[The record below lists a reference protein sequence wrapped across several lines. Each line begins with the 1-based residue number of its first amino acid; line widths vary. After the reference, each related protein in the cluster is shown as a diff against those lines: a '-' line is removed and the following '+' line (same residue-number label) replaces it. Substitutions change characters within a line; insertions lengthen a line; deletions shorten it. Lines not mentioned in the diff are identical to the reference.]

1 MTLHQ
6 NHYMPNSVTQV
17 SSRQYFTGQ
26 MFPFGYQ
33 ADGLNVD
40 VTAAIITNDAGTA
53 IGLFTGTIP
62 ETSLFTFDPGTDL
75 KQVPLSVAV
84 SSQSCAAALPGKF
97 VALLPGT
104 SGMDLYVVD
113 TATATI
119 AYSLT
124 GASNLLPTD
133 TAIVSCGIGTA
144 TVTSNLISF
153 EVVWTENVGGGSQN
167 LFFAP
172 LQCTIQ

>member
-1 MTLHQ
+1 
-6 NHYMPNSVTQV
+6 
-17 SSRQYFTGQ
+17 
-26 MFPFGYQ
+26 
-33 ADGLNVD
+33 VD

-62 ETSLFTFDPGTDL
+62 ETQLFTFDPGADL
-75 KQVPLSVAV
+75 KQVPLSVPI
-84 SSQSCAAALPGKF
+84 SSQSCAAVLPGKF

-104 SGMDLYVVD
+104 SGMDLYVID
-113 TATATI
+113 TATATV

-124 GASNLLPTD
+124 GASNLLPKD

-144 TVTSNLISF
+144 TVTSNLLSF

-172 LQCTIQ
+172 LECTIQ